1 MAGLG
6 YFFVSF
12 PKASLISPVLGQNKL
27 KIADNIWFPKEAS
40 ISAKNKNIEDEI
52 TSKAAFFVDT
62 ETGEVLFEK
71 NSKEKLSIA
80 SLVKIM
86 SVIVTLENRSLDDLL
101 NVSVQASEM
110 EPDKMYLKAGER
122 LTVKE
127 LLEGIFLVSGNDAAE
142 VLAEETTGRREEF
155 LNLMNSKARQLGM
168 SNTNFINPTGL
179 EEDPSTCSGQVVCQ
193 WSTAYDVSL
202 MSRYAISK
210 WPNLLDISSQP
221 VIYIEETETHQ
232 EYGLNNGINL
242 LTTYPGVLGFKT
254 GYTPEAGLTLVT
266 VARRDG
272 HQVLGVLLGATNRRD
287 DAKILLDYSFAKL
300 GVEVD

>member
-71 NSKEKLSIA
+71 NSREKLSIA

-168 SNTNFINPTGL
+168 SDTNFINPTGL
-179 EEDPSTCSGQVVCQ
+179 EEDGKNQL
-193 WSTAYDVSL
+193 STAYDVSL

-221 VIYIEETETHQ
+221 IIYIEETDTHQ

-287 DAKILLDYSFAKL
+287 DAKILLDYSFNKL
-300 GVEVD
+300 GVKVD